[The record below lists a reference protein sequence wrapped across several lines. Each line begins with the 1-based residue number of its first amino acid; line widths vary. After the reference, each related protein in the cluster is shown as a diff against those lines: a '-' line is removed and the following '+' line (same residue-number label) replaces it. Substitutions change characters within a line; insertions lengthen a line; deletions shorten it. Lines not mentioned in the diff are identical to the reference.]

1 MKSIRALVI
10 CCAIK
15 LLLNQVVSVNSEF
28 FSSVYHMESLVE
40 SEKYLIDTLDYF
52 ITEEEKLLVD
62 LKRFKKLA
70 REDLNYVN
78 MFSLL
83 FQ

>member
-15 LLLNQVVSVNSEF
+15 IFLYQVVSVNSEF

>member
-1 MKSIRALVI
+1 
-10 CCAIK
+10 
-15 LLLNQVVSVNSEF
+15 
-28 FSSVYHMESLVE
+28 MESLVE